1 MKREDLQKAEVELF
15 GEVLPKRVNMNAED
29 DGVNYEE
36 DEELRKA
43 EDLIF
48 GDEFEKAEFSEKER
62 KNLAKKKE
70 AMPDG
75 SYPIRNASDLS
86 NAIQAFGRAK
96 NPAATKRWIKK
107 RAKELGKEDMLPET
121 WKANVNEFSDG
132 EIDIEKAQQ
141 ILGLE

>member
-75 SYPIRNASDLS
+75 SYPIRYASDLS

>member
-75 SYPIRNASDLS
+75 SYPIRNTSDLS

-121 WKANVNEFSDG
+121 WKANVNEFLDG